1 MNQIPEILY
10 GKTGQKTWCIV
21 GASRGIGLEF
31 VRQLIAREDRIF
43 ATVRDTAA
51 VHASGLW
58 AQAGGDHGRCQMLI
72 CDVLSEQ
79 SINNFVAQ
87 LAAVPDLKLDYV
99 VINAGVLRYPN
110 RATEFSFDEFAF
122 HLHTNTIG
130 PIITAQRLLQTMIPI
145 GTIVFMSSDSGST
158 QRFLEM
164 EDGFAAYSASKAA
177 LNQAMRHMAAE
188 LKRKDD
194 DTILLAIHPGEV
206 ATDMANID
214 LGWEVD
220 GIMTPQESVS
230 AMIKVIESKGIQHSG
245 TFWTWENKQYPCLDP
260 TYHDFTQPYLYPS
273 IPTRTRSRAP
283 TKSRDHS
290 RAPRQWPP
298 LPYVEDEEDSLR
310 REYKPEPIHND
321 HIPSRGTIGQEPL
334 LIDVPD
340 HIPDRRYV
348 WVPSARDSSIAQSTP
363 SSDDERARRRQKRK
377 GPRIETA
384 GLPEMRREASPYAWT
399 KPTSSSHT
407 PMPSED
413 LFLSPEALTPS
424 TASKSTTFDKLP
436 PTSIPRSDW
445 SDSKTSSRQTPTRD
459 GTPPPRSTSQ
469 HVYEG
474 RSTAEAARSAEDHI
488 PQRSSNRYSWT
499 KPDQSHS
506 SPTTP
511 LNPPSVDS
519 SRRRSGPI
527 EGYPLP
533 TDFSRKPAPPQVVN
547 LQQSGRPTQHPR
559 HSSEGSSN
567 SHDTYAPTRNLSSDK
582 LRDSFPPSLPNSRP
596 TSRGGS
602 TQSSPQPSPRIV
614 HHPEY
619 PWNMGS
625 VASTTA
631 RRAQPPSRLAEST
644 VPKTPRP
651 QASRSVSTPYSPLP
665 YPDDDRPFET
675 MPSERDHQY
684 FPAQSSTLLPPF
696 SEPVTRVNTP
706 KQPTQPTKA
715 RPVKERSAVSGASRR
730 EASKSED
737 QSSSTRKSQ
746 MERLPACKRVT
757 YKLKYDDWYTLDGYP
772 GFSICPRCF
781 KFAFDRTQLGTAFK
795 LVPNNAPRMA
805 RRCEF
810 SNPWI
815 RLAWVLTA
823 NNRHN
828 TLSVMTTIFK
838 ADEIEEPCPGN
849 ARGWCNW
856 YSIRDRDGHFLRDFI
871 VCPSDVK
878 RLETLFPWFRG
889 LLVPLPMRHS
899 YDEDEEVF
907 GRFCSLRTDHNNRFA
922 AYIDCL
928 FQLHEDAVSGQRLPS
943 THEFVSLVRHK
954 TRLPECIRDDK
965 LQGIEW
971 YYIPSLA
978 PALTVC
984 EECYHD
990 VVLPWMR
997 SNSEIAMR
1005 FNRTKQPVRNEG
1017 RGGVSCQLYSR
1028 RMRDV
1033 FRYAVDTNDMKY
1045 LARKAK
1051 DRKDVEED
1059 FQQRCRDLQRE
1070 AERLKGRSGYAIS
1083 SRAEQQL
1090 DHLQREIEAI
1100 GETWEMEWE

>member
-10 GKTGQKTWCIV
+10 GKNGQKTWCIV

-43 ATVRDTAA
+43 ATVRDVAA

-87 LAAVPDLKLDYV
+87 LAAVPNLKLDYV

-145 GTIVFMSSDSGST
+145 GTIVFMSSDSGSA

-245 TFWTWENKQYPCLDP
+245 TFWTWENKLAGMASWDNYDHSRYRYDDFYNKPRRSRNDSTLDP
-260 TYHDFTQPYLYPS
+260 TYHDFPQPYLYPS

-290 RAPRQWPP
+290 RAPRRWPP
-298 LPYVEDEEDSLR
+298 VPYVEDEEDSLK
-310 REYKPEPIHND
+310 REYKPEPTHND

-348 WVPSARDSSIAQSTP
+348 WVPSARESPNAQSTP
-363 SSDDERARRRQKRK
+363 PSDDERARRREKRK
-377 GPRIETA
+377 GPRIETT

-399 KPTSSSHT
+399 KPTPSSQT
-407 PMPSED
+407 PKMSEG

-424 TASKSTTFDKLP
+424 AAPKSTTVDKPP

-445 SDSKTSSRQTPTRD
+445 SDPAQRSQQTPTRD
-459 GTPPPRSTSQ
+459 STPPPRSTSQ

-474 RSTAEAARSAEDHI
+474 RSTAEATRSAEDHI

-499 KPDQSHS
+499 KPDQPHS

-511 LNPPSVDS
+511 LNPPTVDS
-519 SRRRSGPI
+519 SRRRSGPT

-533 TDFSRKPAPPQVVN
+533 NDFSRKPAPPQVVN
-547 LQQSGRPTQHPR
+547 LQQSGRPIQHPR
-559 HSSEGSSN
+559 HSSEGSHS
-567 SHDTYAPTRNLSSDK
+567 SQDTYAPTRNSSSDK
-582 LRDSFPPSLPNSRP
+582 LRDSYPLSLPNSRP

-619 PWNMGS
+619 PWSMGS
-625 VASTTA
+625 AASTTA

-675 MPSERDHQY
+675 MPHERDHQY
-684 FPAQSSTLLPPF
+684 FPAQPSTLLPPF
-696 SEPVTRVNTP
+696 SEPVTRANTP
-706 KQPTQPTKA
+706 KQPTQPSKV
-715 RPVKERSAVSGASRR
+715 RPVEERSAVSGASRR

-737 QSSSTRKSQ
+737 QSSGTRKTQ

-757 YKLKYDDWYTLDGYP
+757 YKLKYDGWYTLDGQP
-772 GFSICPRCF
+772 GFNICPRCF
-781 KFAFDRTQLGTAFK
+781 KFAFDRTRLASAFK

-810 SNPWI
+810 SNAWI

-823 NNRHN
+823 NNRQN
-828 TLSVMTTIFK
+828 TLSMMITIFN

-849 ARGWCNW
+849 ARGW
-856 YSIRDRDGHFLRDFI
+856 YMAVQSKLSLPG
-871 VCPSDVK
+871 
-878 RLETLFPWFRG
+878 G
-889 LLVPLPMRHS
+889 LVSEGVLKK
-899 YDEDEEVF
+899 
-907 GRFCSLRTDHNNRFA
+907 
-922 AYIDCL
+922 
-928 FQLHEDAVSGQRLPS
+928 AVSDLTTLYLKHRTRISRAIYIGL
-943 THEFVSLVRHK
+943 FVTLLNR
-954 TRLPECIRDDK
+954 IRNA
-965 LQGIEW
+965 I
-971 YYIPSLA
+971 
-978 PALTVC
+978 
-984 EECYHD
+984 
-990 VVLPWMR
+990 
-997 SNSEIAMR
+997 
-1005 FNRTKQPVRNEG
+1005 NE
-1017 RGGVSCQLYSR
+1017 Q
-1028 RMRDV
+1028 
-1033 FRYAVDTNDMKY
+1033 
-1045 LARKAK
+1045 KA
-1051 DRKDVEED
+1051 
-1059 FQQRCRDLQRE
+1059 
-1070 AERLKGRSGYAIS
+1070 
-1083 SRAEQQL
+1083 AEQQRRTAARNGE
-1090 DHLQREIEAI
+1090 REGNTSTGRKKVELNR
-1100 GETWEMEWE
+1100 

>member
-1 MNQIPEILY
+1 M
-10 GKTGQKTWCIV
+10 
-21 GASRGIGLEF
+21 ASW
-31 VRQLIAREDRIF
+31 
-43 ATVRDTAA
+43 DTY
-51 VHASGLW
+51 
-58 AQAGGDHGRCQMLI
+58 DH
-72 CDVLSEQ
+72 S
-79 SINNFVAQ
+79 
-87 LAAVPDLKLDYV
+87 
-99 VINAGVLRYPN
+99 RYPY
-110 RATEFSFDEFAF
+110 D
-122 HLHTNTIG
+122 
-130 PIITAQRLLQTMIPI
+130 
-145 GTIVFMSSDSGST
+145 DSYNKPRRSRNDST
-158 QRFLEM
+158 
-164 EDGFAAYSASKAA
+164 
-177 LNQAMRHMAAE
+177 
-188 LKRKDD
+188 
-194 DTILLAIHPGEV
+194 
-206 ATDMANID
+206 
-214 LGWEVD
+214 
-220 GIMTPQESVS
+220 
-230 AMIKVIESKGIQHSG
+230 
-245 TFWTWENKQYPCLDP
+245 LDP
-260 TYHDFTQPYLYPS
+260 AYHDFPQPYLYPS

-290 RAPRQWPP
+290 RAPRRWPP
-298 LPYVEDEEDSLR
+298 PPYVEDEEDSLK
-310 REYKPEPIHND
+310 REYKPEPTHND

-348 WVPSARDSSIAQSTP
+348 WVPSARESPNAQSTP
-363 SSDDERARRRQKRK
+363 PSDDERARRREKRK
-377 GPRIETA
+377 GPRIETT

-399 KPTSSSHT
+399 KPTPSSQT
-407 PMPSED
+407 PKTSEG
-413 LFLSPEALTPS
+413 LFLSPEALTP
-424 TASKSTTFDKLP
+424 L
-436 PTSIPRSDW
+436 RL
-445 SDSKTSSRQTPTRD
+445 
-459 GTPPPRSTSQ
+459 STSHHQPAYLVPTGLTQTYAHNKLQPETALHRHDQ

-474 RSTAEAARSAEDHI
+474 RSTAEATRSAEDHI

-499 KPDQSHS
+499 KPDQPHS

-511 LNPPSVDS
+511 LNPPTVDS
-519 SRRRSGPI
+519 SRRRSGPT

-533 TDFSRKPAPPQVVN
+533 NDFSRKPAPPQVVN

-559 HSSEGSSN
+559 HSSEGGHSSQ
-567 SHDTYAPTRNLSSDK
+567 DTYAPARNSSSDK
-582 LRDSFPPSLPNSRP
+582 LRDSYPPSLPNSRP

-625 VASTTA
+625 AASTTA

-675 MPSERDHQY
+675 MPHERDHQY
-684 FPAQSSTLLPPF
+684 FPAQPSTLLAPF
-696 SEPVTRVNTP
+696 SEPVTRANTP
-706 KQPTQPTKA
+706 KQPTQPSKV
-715 RPVKERSAVSGASRR
+715 RPVEERSAVSGASRR

-737 QSSSTRKSQ
+737 QSSGARKTQ

-772 GFSICPRCF
+772 GFNICPRCF
-781 KFAFDRTQLGTAFK
+781 KFAFDRTQLASAFK
-795 LVPNNAPRMA
+795 LLSNNVPRMA

-810 SNPWI
+810 SNAWI
-815 RLAWVLTA
+815 RLAWVLTT
-823 NNRHN
+823 NNRQN
-828 TLSVMTTIFK
+828 TLSMMITIFN

-856 YSIRDRDGHFLRDFI
+856 YSIRDRDDHFLRDFI

-878 RLETLFPWFRG
+878 RVETLFPGFRG
-889 LLVPLPMRHS
+889 LLVPLPTRYP
-899 YDEDEEVF
+899 YDEDEEML
-907 GRFCSLRTDHNNRFA
+907 GRFCSLRTEHNNRFA
-922 AYIDCL
+922 TYIDSL
-928 FQLHEDAVSGQRLPS
+928 FQLHEDAVSGQRLSS
-943 THEFVSLVRHK
+943 THEFVSLVRHE

-965 LQGIEW
+965 LQGVEW

-984 EECYHD
+984 DECYHD

-997 SNSEIAMR
+997 TNSDVAMR
-1005 FNRTKQPVRNEG
+1005 FNRTKQAVRNEG

-1028 RMRDV
+1028 RMRDA

-1051 DRKDVEED
+1051 DRKEVEED
-1059 FQQRCRDLQRE
+1059 FQQRCKDLQRQ

-1083 SRAEQQL
+1083 SRAEQEL

>member
-1 MNQIPEILY
+1 
-10 GKTGQKTWCIV
+10 
-21 GASRGIGLEF
+21 
-31 VRQLIAREDRIF
+31 
-43 ATVRDTAA
+43 
-51 VHASGLW
+51 
-58 AQAGGDHGRCQMLI
+58 
-72 CDVLSEQ
+72 
-79 SINNFVAQ
+79 
-87 LAAVPDLKLDYV
+87 
-99 VINAGVLRYPN
+99 
-110 RATEFSFDEFAF
+110 
-122 HLHTNTIG
+122 
-130 PIITAQRLLQTMIPI
+130 
-145 GTIVFMSSDSGST
+145 
-158 QRFLEM
+158 
-164 EDGFAAYSASKAA
+164 
-177 LNQAMRHMAAE
+177 
-188 LKRKDD
+188 
-194 DTILLAIHPGEV
+194 
-206 ATDMANID
+206 
-214 LGWEVD
+214 
-220 GIMTPQESVS
+220 
-230 AMIKVIESKGIQHSG
+230 
-245 TFWTWENKQYPCLDP
+245 
-260 TYHDFTQPYLYPS
+260 
-273 IPTRTRSRAP
+273 
-283 TKSRDHS
+283 
-290 RAPRQWPP
+290 
-298 LPYVEDEEDSLR
+298 
-310 REYKPEPIHND
+310 
-321 HIPSRGTIGQEPL
+321 
-334 LIDVPD
+334 
-340 HIPDRRYV
+340 
-348 WVPSARDSSIAQSTP
+348 
-363 SSDDERARRRQKRK
+363 
-377 GPRIETA
+377 
-384 GLPEMRREASPYAWT
+384 MRREASPYAWT
-399 KPTSSSHT
+399 KPTPSSQT
-407 PMPSED
+407 PKTSEG

-424 TASKSTTFDKLP
+424 ATPKSTTVDKPP
-436 PTSIPRSDW
+436 PTSIPRSNW
-445 SDSKTSSRQTPTRD
+445 SDPSLRPQQTPTRD

-474 RSTAEAARSAEDHI
+474 RSTAEATRSAEDHI

-499 KPDQSHS
+499 KPDQPHS

-511 LNPPSVDS
+511 LNPPTVDS
-519 SRRRSGPI
+519 SRRRSGPT

-533 TDFSRKPAPPQVVN
+533 NDFSRKPAPPQVVN

-559 HSSEGSSN
+559 HSSEGSHS
-567 SHDTYAPTRNLSSDK
+567 SQDTYVPARNSSSDK
-582 LRDSFPPSLPNSRP
+582 LRDSYPPSLPNSRP

-625 VASTTA
+625 AASTTA

-675 MPSERDHQY
+675 MPHERDHQY
-684 FPAQSSTLLPPF
+684 FPAQPSTLLPPF
-696 SEPVTRVNTP
+696 SEPVTRANTP
-706 KQPTQPTKA
+706 KQPTQPSKV
-715 RPVKERSAVSGASRR
+715 RPVEERSAVSGASRR

-737 QSSSTRKSQ
+737 QSSGARKTQ

-772 GFSICPRCF
+772 GFNICPRCF
-781 KFAFDRTQLGTAFK
+781 KFAFDRTQLASAFK
-795 LVPNNAPRMA
+795 LLPNNVPRMA

-810 SNPWI
+810 SNAWI
-815 RLAWVLTA
+815 RLAWVLTT
-823 NNRHN
+823 NNRQN
-828 TLSVMTTIFK
+828 TLSMMITTFK

-878 RLETLFPWFRG
+878 RVETLFPGFRG
-889 LLVPLPMRHS
+889 LLVPLPTRYP
-899 YDEDEEVF
+899 YDEDEEML
-907 GRFCSLRTDHNNRFA
+907 GRFCSLRTEHNNRFA
-922 AYIDCL
+922 TYIDSL

-965 LQGIEW
+965 LQGVEW

-984 EECYHD
+984 DECYHD

-997 SNSEIAMR
+997 SNSDVAMR
-1005 FNRTKQPVRNEG
+1005 FNRTKQAVRNEG

-1028 RMRDV
+1028 RMRDA

-1051 DRKDVEED
+1051 DRKEVEED
-1059 FQQRCRDLQRE
+1059 FQQRCKDLQRQ

-1083 SRAEQQL
+1083 SRAEQEL